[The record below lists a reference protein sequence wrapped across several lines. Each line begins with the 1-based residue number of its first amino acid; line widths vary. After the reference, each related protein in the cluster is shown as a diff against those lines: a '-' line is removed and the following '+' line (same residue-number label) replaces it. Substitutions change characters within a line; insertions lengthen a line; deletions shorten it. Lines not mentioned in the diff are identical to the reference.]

1 MKLTT
6 TVLKRIIAEELSK
19 FNESKLFGDMKD
31 VEDVDADEVD
41 ASDYAD
47 SLENPIDHY
56 KALGLEETRL
66 IHRLAQIHEAK
77 KKAASKA
84 AKEKMEKDKKK
95 AEEAKKKNGNGH
107 SKNGNGNG
115 KHSK

>member
-6 TVLKRIIAEELSK
+6 TVLKKIIAEELSK

-47 SLENPIDHY
+47 SLEHHVDHY

-66 IHRLAQIHEAK
+66 IRRLAQIHEAK
-77 KKAASKA
+77 KKVA
-84 AKEKMEKDKKK
+84 KK
-95 AEEAKKKNGNGH
+95 AKGLKEAEKAVKKPVK
-107 SKNGNGNG
+107 G
-115 KHSK
+115 K

>member
-66 IHRLAQIHEAK
+66 IHRLAQKKKAK
-77 KKAASKA
+77 KKV
-84 AKEKMEKDKKK
+84 
-95 AEEAKKKNGNGH
+95 AKKKTAKRPVKRPTKKKTRRAKGGR
-107 SKNGNGNG
+107 GR
-115 KHSK
+115 